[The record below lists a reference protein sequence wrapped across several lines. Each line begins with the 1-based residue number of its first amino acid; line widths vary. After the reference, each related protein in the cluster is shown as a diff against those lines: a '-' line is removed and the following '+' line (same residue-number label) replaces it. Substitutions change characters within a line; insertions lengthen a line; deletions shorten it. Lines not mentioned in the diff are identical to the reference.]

1 MTPEKFLKDTVE
13 LYCGDCLAVLDS
25 LPENSVD
32 AVLTDPPYHLTSI
45 VQRFGSETA
54 APAKTGKTGAYARA
68 SAGFMGKKWDGGDIA
83 FQPEVWAKV
92 LRVLKPGAHLAAFGA
107 SRGYH
112 RMACAIEDAGFE
124 IRDSLMWV
132 YSTGFPK
139 SQNVAKFIDRELG
152 VSGGRGGPRSVAHAA
167 MLEKG
172 TARRGEKHE
181 GWDRPCMDDPE
192 AIADANSTYMPASPQ
207 AQEFDGFGT
216 ALKPAFEPIVLARK
230 PLGTGDIKVRENIE
244 REIKSRGWTG
254 EIKWQN
260 EFAVS
265 ATHPNNSKA
274 SLKTRSS
281 AETFAA
287 NAGAPQT
294 TPIAPP
300 TASVF
305 ESQAATGTLS
315 TDRNIS
321 TQQSGDTANC
331 ETKSLRTTVASVHV
345 AASANRISSPS
356 TTSTGAEHNTENL
369 SGEKFTQT
377 FASEASPPGSE
388 RFAGIVTGLTDSME
402 IVHIRQEADS
412 FVWPNNLPTFVPS
425 RPLTVAAN
433 VLRWRTGALNID
445 ACRVPTD
452 EVAEVGSPS
461 WGGPMKRLSA
471 APGQEGKL
479 VPRTPPHNNGRWP
492 ANLVHDGSDEVVG
505 AFPSVKARGNKG
517 ASEGKGANDEEV
529 YAGGWKDLDCGE
541 RYNHE
546 PAGTVGSAARF
557 FYSAK
562 ADGDDR
568 LGSKHPTVKP
578 VDLLQYFSRL
588 ITPPGGVI
596 LDLFAGTGS
605 LGEAAFREGFR
616 AILIEREGEYQSDIR
631 KRMKLVLGSSRERRV
646 AAKSAKK
653 AHDHGPL
660 FS

>member
-107 SRGYH
+107 TRGYH

-124 IRDSLMWV
+124 IRDSLAWMFGV
-132 YSTGFPK
+132 GFPK
-139 SQNVAKFIDRELG
+139 SHDVALDFETTLCNRVTRIFDGKEIDEWRYKSDGAPL
-152 VSGGRGGPRSVAHAA
+152 V
-167 MLEKG
+167 KG
-172 TARRGEKHE
+172 EWRH
-181 GWDRPCMDDPE
+181 PE
-192 AIADANSTYMPASPQ
+192 ARIWS
-207 AQEFDGFGT
+207 GFGT

-230 PLGTGDIKVRENIE
+230 PLGTGDIRVQENIE
-244 REIKSRGWTG
+244 REIKARGWSG
-254 EIKWQN
+254 EIKWLN
-260 EFAVS
+260 ESVAS
-265 ATHPNNSKA
+265 ATSPNNSKA
-274 SLKTRSS
+274 SLRTPSN

-287 NAGAPQT
+287 TVDGRPT
-294 TPIAPP
+294 TLTAPP
-300 TASVF
+300 MAINSAPR
-305 ESQAATGTLS
+305 QDDGTLNTGRS
-315 TDRNIS
+315 IS
-321 TQQSGDTANC
+321 TQQSGDTTNC
-331 ETKSLRTTVASVHV
+331 ATKFSDTTVANAR
-345 AASANRISSPS
+345 AAANANPIFSPS
-356 TTSTGAEHNTENL
+356 TTSTAAEHSTENRL
-369 SGEKFTQT
+369 AGKFTPT
-377 FASEASPPGSE
+377 CANEASPPDSE
-388 RFAGIVTGLTDSME
+388 RFAGIATGLTDSME
-402 IVHIRQEADS
+402 TVHIRQEADS
-412 FVWPNNLPTFVPS
+412 FVWPENLPTFVPS
-425 RPLTVAAN
+425 KPLTVAAN
-433 VLRWRTGALNID
+433 VLRWGTGALNID
-445 ACRVPTD
+445 GCRVAGEKPTTTRG
-452 EVAEVGSPS
+452 ASSKASSMVGTL
-461 WGGPMKRLSA
+461 GAQGRIEDDGL
-471 APGQEGKL
+471 
-479 VPRTPPHNNGRWP
+479 GRWP
-492 ANLVHDGSDEVVG
+492 ANVVHDGSDEVVG
-505 AFPSVKARGNKG
+505 AFPS
-517 ASEGKGANDEEV
+517 
-529 YAGGWKDLDCGE
+529 AGGQQGRAKIGGAKGGSIYGKFAE
-541 RYNHE
+541 NVTSNPE
-546 PAGTVGSAARF
+546 PRGDSGSASRF